1 MGGRVLRQAVFRW
14 TKKGGRKVERKGN
27 FLCIIFYTVLWRRYG
42 RPLDLFHLE
51 TLGFGS
57 GGRGWAKQV
66 GNAVG
71 YVFAV
76 EASSILSSFLSP
88 LYG

>member
-1 MGGRVLRQAVFRW
+1 MGGRVLRQAGFQVDE
-14 TKKGGRKVERKGN
+14 KGGEAERTEI
-27 FLCIIFYTVLWRRYG
+27 FLCIIFYTAFWRRYG

-51 TLGFGS
+51 TLGFCLGR
-57 GGRGWAKQV
+57 RGWAKQV

-71 YVFAV
+71 YV
-76 EASSILSSFLSP
+76 EASSILSFLSP